1 MAIDRAGISLF
12 WMRPVRA
19 RCFARLRLS
28 RNCKC
33 WAHCDIWFCNLNC
46 LIAKLPFATG
56 GNGSIP
62 DQKQLFE
69 ITVDNQRAW
78 DKSLPNSQILT
89 RCGERVSFASNG
101 NGAEL

>member
-1 MAIDRAGISLF
+1 
-12 WMRPVRA
+12 MRPVRA

-56 GNGSIP
+56 GNGSTAAGHSERP
-62 DQKQLFE
+62 GPGHERPLEE
-69 ITVDNQRAW
+69 IARKDWSLARPESQAIFN
-78 DKSLPNSQILT
+78 DKDDHPWPAPQPPKRST
-89 RCGERVSFASNG
+89 
-101 NGAEL
+101 